1 MILANQAAGGVAGM
15 VLWIVILIAFMYF
28 FMIRPQKKEQQQK
41 NAMLQAL
48 EIGDTVL
55 TTSGFY
61 GTIIDM
67 SEDTVIIEFGN
78 NKNCRIPMQRAAIS
92 AVEKPED
99 AAKAVGALVAK
110 RALDAGISEVVFDRG
125 GYVYHGRVAELAEA
139 AREGGLKF

>member
-1 MILANQAAGGVAGM
+1 MILASLTAGGVAGM

-99 AAKAVGALVAK
+99 AAKAVEEKDKKDKKDAK
-110 RALDAGISEVVFDRG
+110 
-125 GYVYHGRVAELAEA
+125 
-139 AREGGLKF
+139 K

>member
-1 MILANQAAGGVAGM
+1 MYVMCEIWAEMKQKLGGITMILANQAAGGVAGM

-99 AAKAVGALVAK
+99 AAKAVEEK
-110 RALDAGISEVVFDRG
+110 KDKKDT
-125 GYVYHGRVAELAEA
+125 
-139 AREGGLKF
+139 KNK